1 MEIKFLWTEDMTV
14 HNDVLD
20 MQHKQLF
27 GKINELLEA
36 IVNDTAHDVV
46 DEMIHFFKDYMD
58 QHFKYEE
65 RYLTENTYP
74 DVEAHKQKHDV
85 FVDKYYELKDKI
97 QDGVDANKIVL
108 DIENFM
114 GSWLTQHILVEDQ
127 VYAKYFQDHGKNQ

>member
-65 RYLTENTYP
+65 RYLIENMYP

-127 VYAKYFQDHGKNQ
+127 VYAKYFQEHGKNQ

>member
-65 RYLTENTYP
+65 RYLAENKYP
-74 DVEAHKQKHDV
+74 DAEEHKQKHDV

-97 QDGVDANKIVL
+97 HDGVDANRIVL

-127 VYAKYFQDHGKNQ
+127 IYAKYFQDHGKNQ

>member
-36 IVNDTAHDVV
+36 IINDTAHDVV

-65 RYLTENTYP
+65 RYLIENKYP
-74 DVEAHKQKHDV
+74 DAEEHKQKHDV

-97 QDGVDANKIVL
+97 HDGVDANRIVL

-114 GSWLTQHILVEDQ
+114 GLWLTQHILVEDQ
-127 VYAKYFQDHGKNQ
+127 IYAKYFQDHGKNQ

>member
-36 IVNDTAHDVV
+36 IINDTAHDVM
-46 DEMIHFFKDYMD
+46 DEMVHFFKDYMD

-65 RYLTENTYP
+65 RYLAENEYP

-97 QDGVDANKIVL
+97 RDGVDANKIVL